1 MHERRSGFT
10 NGKPLLAEGL
20 SARAQLAAAG
30 ALLVLALTLMEPA
43 SAFGLTWWQ
52 RAVFHAAHV
61 APAMAMAWWL
71 SGWLFNRP
79 GLQPWPAWLLLAL
92 AGAAAG
98 VALAPGSV
106 FLETAF
112 GVVDLDEPGAAP
124 LPMTLT
130 AWQAELPDELLQVPP
145 RTALFWVVMNQWVLW
160 RAGRSLAEAPEPAGV
175 PSLAA
180 EAGATPH
187 GPPQVPPEVRP
198 ESRPESRPEFAP
210 ATPSEA
216 QPLLDRLPARLGRD
230 LVHLEAQQHY
240 LRVVTTRG
248 EHLLLHGL
256 APAVAEL
263 ARCGLAGM
271 QIHRSVWVAWAH
283 VERLDLR
290 PGALAV
296 VLRDGRRLPVGR
308 RRARDVAE
316 AWQRWPGA

>member
-1 MHERRSGFT
+1 MHQRLSSCT

-20 SARAQLAAAG
+20 SARSQLAAAG

-52 RAVFHAAHV
+52 RACFHAAHV
-61 APAMAMAWWL
+61 APAMAIAWWL
-71 SGWLFNRP
+71 SGWLFARS
-79 GLQPWPAWLLLAL
+79 GLQRWPAWLLLAL

-106 FLETAF
+106 FLEMAL

-124 LPMTLT
+124 LPMTLA

-160 RAGRSLAEAPEPAGV
+160 RAGRSVAEAPEPAGV
-175 PSLAA
+175 PSFAA
-180 EAGATPH
+180 EAGAKPE
-187 GPPQVPPEVRP
+187 GPPEALPEIRPEVGPEVR
-198 ESRPESRPEFAP
+198 S
-210 ATPSEA
+210 ATQSEA
-216 QPLLDRLPARLGRD
+216 LALLDRLPARLGRD
-230 LVHLEAQQHY
+230 LVQLEAQQHY

-290 PGALAV
+290 PGSLAV

-308 RRARDVAE
+308 RRARDVAQ
-316 AWQRWPGA
+316 AWDRWPGA